1 MSTAK
6 KRLDDVLMKLSDK
19 DKEQVM
25 EFAEFIYEKR
35 KSAWKEALE
44 NVAEEDEELSPEE
57 VEGLKD
63 AEEDIKA
70 GRVRPFREVLQES

>member
-70 GRVRPFREVLQES
+70 GRVRFFHEVLQES

>member
-1 MSTAK
+1 MSIAQ

-70 GRVRPFREVLQES
+70 GRVRFFHEVLQES

>member
-1 MSTAK
+1 MSMAQ
-6 KRLDDVLMKLSDK
+6 KRLDDILMKLSDK

-35 KSAWKEALE
+35 KSAWKETLE